1 MDNQLENKISMYIK
15 TETMLTNRAAEMVSI
30 PLIAAEKINFSA
42 KLATLLTKTGIANL
56 DITGNTVDK
65 QDKRTALT
73 KTAIT
78 ICRAMVIHANI
89 TNNKLLLEKFDVS
102 LSTVNQMRDSEFYV
116 FCQVV
121 KDNATPLSALLS
133 AYGIV
138 ATTFTQ
144 LNTELTAFYN
154 VIQKPKDQISEQSI
168 VREEIDVLVTDI
180 DKILYTKLDVAVSIF
195 QFSNPSLYSAYQNA
209 RSIDDTSATTTP
221 DYEGDIT
228 PSTIL
233 ALANIPYLGSRTFRL
248 KNTGTVPL
256 VLSLSNNSSII
267 QGAFVTIAPGVES
280 INYTSL
286 MLNADV
292 TANNILLQ
300 NNDIANSGNYKLYIY
315 IPIKINDILKKMV
328 CLWQTIFFFDSHVEC
343 SFALKGTYRDIGKAQ
358 ATSRY
363 ENFKANF
370 LLEVTATI

>member
-1 MDNQLENKISMYIK
+1 MDSQLENRISMYIK

-42 KLATLLTKTGIANL
+42 KLATLLSKTGIANL

-121 KDNATPLSALLS
+121 KDTATPLSVPLA
-133 AYGIV
+133 AYGITST
-138 ATTFTQ
+138 AFTQ
-144 LNTELTAFYN
+144 LNTELTAFYT

-168 VREEIDVLVTDI
+168 VREEIDALVIDL
-180 DKILYTKLDVAVSIF
+180 DKILNTKLDIAVSIF
-195 QFSNPSLYSAYQNA
+195 QFSNPSLYSLYQNA
-209 RSIDDTSATTTP
+209 RSIDDAGSPTNP
-221 DYEGDIT
+221 DYEGDID
-228 PSTIL
+228 PNTIL
-233 ALANIPYLGSRTFRL
+233 AVANIPYLGSRTFKL

-256 VLSLSNNSSII
+256 VLCLSNNISII
-267 QGAFVTIAPGVES
+267 QGAFQNVLPASES
-280 INYTSL
+280 INFSSL
-286 MLNADV
+286 VLNADV
-292 TANNILLQ
+292 TANNVLIQ
-300 NNDIANSGNYKLYIY
+300 NANSSIGGSYKLYI
-315 IPIKINDILKKMV
+315 
-328 CLWQTIFFFDSHVEC
+328 TE
-343 SFALKGTYRDIGKAQ
+343 
-358 ATSRY
+358 
-363 ENFKANF
+363 
-370 LLEVTATI
+370 

>member
-121 KDNATPLSALLS
+121 KDNATPLTALLS

-300 NNDIANSGNYKLYIY
+300 NNDLANSGNYKLYI
-315 IPIKINDILKKMV
+315 
-328 CLWQTIFFFDSHVEC
+328 TE
-343 SFALKGTYRDIGKAQ
+343 
-358 ATSRY
+358 
-363 ENFKANF
+363 
-370 LLEVTATI
+370 